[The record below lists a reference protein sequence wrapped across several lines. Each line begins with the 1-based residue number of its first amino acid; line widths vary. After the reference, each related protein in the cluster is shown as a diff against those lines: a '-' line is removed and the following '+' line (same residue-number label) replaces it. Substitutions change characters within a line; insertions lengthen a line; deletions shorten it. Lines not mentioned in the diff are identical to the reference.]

1 MRPLLSL
8 LLIATGFFAAGP
20 VWAQQVNRCTDA
32 QGRTVYSDRRCE
44 DLGATARL
52 PSAARVT
59 GDNGLYRDSCARRL
73 SDLVAQINSAVQA
86 RDVNRLSSVY
96 LWNGLS
102 NAAAARVLDR
112 LEAIVQR
119 PLVDIAPV
127 FPEAP
132 VYQPAPPQPFTY
144 SDGSPVDAD
153 TQAAPPAPAVDNSV
167 AYTRPRPI
175 GLRLEQTLANGS
187 TPSRTVLGLRRQ
199 YNCFWISL

>member
-1 MRPLLSL
+1 MRPLPLLSL
-8 LLIATGFFAAGP
+8 IVAGLVAAPPG
-20 VWAQQVNRCTDA
+20 WAQQVNRCTGA
-32 QGRTVYSDRRCE
+32 QGQTVYSDRRCE

-52 PSAARVT
+52 PAAARDA
-59 GDNGLYRDSCARRL
+59 GGNGLYRDSCARRL

-127 FPEAP
+127 FAEAP
-132 VYQPAPPQPFTY
+132 AYQPAAALPFTY
-144 SDGSPVDAD
+144 SDGTPVDPGA
-153 TQAAPPAPAVDNSV
+153 QPAAPAPAADNSV
-167 AYTRPRPI
+167 AYRRPRPI
-175 GLRLEQTLANGS
+175 GLRLEQTLGNGS